1 MGRKAGVNSRRNP
14 MRIDNKEIFK
24 TLNPNKVWVPV
35 FIGLFIVF
43 LMFYLDP
50 NVNAQTLRG
59 VFDAS
64 ISYLFLAVLFIVL
77 RDIGYIYRIREVTDK
92 QLTWT
97 RAIYVII
104 LWEFAS
110 AVTPSIVGGTAVA
123 AFILQKEGI
132 PLGKA
137 LAFTMLTAIMDNL
150 FFVIGAPI
158 ILFFAQ
164 GYIFPASR
172 VLEMRLGSSM
182 EYLFWA
188 SYSLYA
194 FYSILMAGALFYRPR
209 VFKWILLK
217 IFSIKWIRKWK
228 YNANMYGDQIIEAS
242 KEIRGKPL
250 RFWLIIIFATI
261 FIWSSRYFMLNALI
275 SAFNTLDMFE
285 HVIVFARQI
294 IMWVVMMISPTP
306 GSSGTAEF
314 FFSQFFKEFLVG
326 YTFVTSILWR
336 MFSYYPYLILGAIFL
351 PKWIKQVF
359 FKKPKTSGE
368 KKIILK
374 KGKEKT

>member
-1 MGRKAGVNSRRNP
+1 MKL
-14 MRIDNKEIFK
+14 DNKEIFK

-35 FIGLFIVF
+35 IIGLGIVF
-43 LMFYLDP
+43 FMFYIDP
-50 NVNAQTLRG
+50 TVNAQTLSG

-64 ISYLFLAVLFIVL
+64 IVSLLIAVVFIIL
-77 RDIGYIYRIREVTDK
+77 RDTGYVFRIREITDK
-92 QLTWT
+92 HLTWV

-123 AFILQKEGI
+123 VFILNKEGI

-158 ILFFAQ
+158 ILFLAK
-164 GYIFPASR
+164 GYIFPESE
-172 VLEMRLGSSM
+172 VLEVRLGSSL
-182 EYLFWA
+182 EYLFWV
-188 SYSLYA
+188 SYSLYT
-194 FYSILMAGALFYRPR
+194 FYSILMALALFYRPR
-209 VFKWILLK
+209 VFKWIMLK
-217 IFSIKWIRKWK
+217 LFSIKWLKKWK
-228 YNANMYGDQIIEAS
+228 YQAHTYGDQIIDAS
-242 KEIRGKPL
+242 RELRGKSIKY
-250 RFWLIIIFATI
+250 WLIIIISTL

-275 SAFNTLDMFE
+275 SAYESLDIFE
-285 HVIVFARQI
+285 HIVIFARQI
-294 IMWVVMMISPTP
+294 IMWIVMMISPTP

-314 FFSQFFKEFLVG
+314 FFAQFFNEFLTG

-351 PKWIKQVF
+351 PKWIRQVF
-359 FKKPKTSGE
+359 FKK
-368 KKIILK
+368 KID
-374 KGKEKT
+374 E